1 MYSKEIKKIEIIN
14 GLNAIKKVGSKKI
27 DLVEIEF
34 FQHNYSSQLEKLD
47 RTIISN
53 VITKILR
60 VIKESLKSELK
71 KVLNICFVTELEPNY
86 EVGEYHYVTFR
97 FLLLG
102 KDLDGIKEKLMNP
115 LEAIVLDEIGGGIT
129 IEYKHNMS
137 HPEVMSELLPID
149 TLTPK
154 QPKTTD
160 KKLKS
165 YYSDELYEVAKTP
178 IMEFNPRSLERG
190 VITIQLN

>member
-1 MYSKEIKKIEIIN
+1 MNSKEIRKIEIIN
-14 GLNAIKKVGSKKI
+14 GLNVIKKVGSKKI
-27 DLVEIEF
+27 DLVQIEF
-34 FQHNYSSQLEKLD
+34 YQHYYSSQLEKLD

-53 VITKILR
+53 LITKILR
-60 VIKESLKSELK
+60 EIKESLKSELQ
-71 KVLNICFVTELEPNY
+71 KVLNICFLTELEPNY
-86 EVGEYHYVTFR
+86 EVGEYHYITFR

-102 KDLDGIKEKLMNP
+102 QDLEGIKEKLMNP

-137 HPEVMSELLPID
+137 HPEVMIQLLPID

-178 IMEFNPRSLERG
+178 LIEFNPRSLERG
-190 VITIQLN
+190 VITIKLN